1 MGVSQILVER
11 ECWPLIEGTFMV
23 GGEDFNIE
31 GVANE
36 EIFVCSFVE
45 DTHVGIPIHENKN
58 KYA

>member
-1 MGVSQILVER
+1 
-11 ECWPLIEGTFMV
+11 MV

-45 DTHVGIPIHENKN
+45 DTHVGIPIRENKN